1 MNKKIKS
8 LVMLVPFAAGLISG
22 DAVFASSSL
31 EKSKM
36 LIGRGKKNLADAVD
50 KNDVNC
56 DEELSLSENK
66 AAKKSKNVS
75 NKNTKV
81 SRFGPLEVL
90 GMNGAAIGIGMTSFS
105 VKELV
110 EILQKNKGKDSL
122 SPNYDPNS
130 NSGPGSGPTTIKEK
144 PYGDISLWIKENP
157 TVFSLV
163 VILFTAFLIFN
174 VFFHVRNRRAIK
186 KLNEKNKELNEEFK
200 KSNEEIKELNEIL
213 DLNEIDK
220 EIDKKLNK
228 EIDKEIEYIS
238 KFVNN
243 MNLLKD
249 FKNYKAIL
257 KQIISSNTD
266 KTLTLIL
273 SNNNN
278 NFNSEDI
285 YSHMN
290 VFCAL
295 AGRFYD
301 TLGGFWYVVPDEEKI
316 KENLKK
322 DGCVE
327 ALVLYPENATKINIK
342 FFSINDYLTRLITHF
357 DKINTEKFY
366 NDDFKIEER
375 MFLGYYNQYFTSNFK
390 APCRDYA
397 KELESE
403 LELND
408 EFFNKYKDYYNGDRA
423 RLLNLI
429 REQAKPEVFYTF
441 LTNGCLCQIYDDRA
455 RVSPEIRIKFIKYAI
470 KKLIK
475 DEGEKYKLS
484 DENKIFLKY
493 RFNALLLFGKLIY
506 AYYKKEKG
514 GSEEKDS
521 PPSNT
526 FFDII
531 NGRKVHDWV
540 LNWCKEKIKNKDS
553 VHENNKVFENEV
565 IFFLARTEAEYL
577 IDFGG
582 KKNADVEK
590 KFGKILDIYKGSN
603 NNINNITDIVN
614 DNNNDV
620 IKDVKDVS
628 INFEQIQFMK

>member
-1 MNKKIKS
+1 
-8 LVMLVPFAAGLISG
+8 MLVPFAAGLISG

-228 EIDKEIEYIS
+228 EIDKEIVYLDKSIKIKDME
-238 KFVNN
+238 
-243 MNLLKD
+243 LLED
-249 FKNYKAIL
+249 FKNYKTIL
-257 KQIISSNTD
+257 KQIISGNTD

-273 SNNNN
+273 SNNNFSSVN
-278 NFNSEDI
+278 IF
-285 YSHMN
+285 SH
-290 VFCAL
+290 VKPFYTL

-322 DGCVE
+322 DGSVDFSE
-327 ALVLYPENATKINIK
+327 IYSKNATKININ
-342 FFSINDYLTRLITHF
+342 FFSINNYLTKSREQF
-357 DKINTEKFY
+357 DKISTKNFY
-366 NDDFKIEER
+366 NDDFEIGRK
-375 MFLGYYNQYFTSNFK
+375 MFEHYYGTFFLNYLT
-390 APCRDYA
+390 APYRDYE
-397 KELESE
+397 KKLEILSE
-403 LELND
+403 LGLD
-408 EFFNKYKDYYNGDRA
+408 DKFFNKHQEHYNGKDNFLKFTITRCMP
-423 RLLNLI
+423 RDFYRFLSHSCLYFLN
-429 REQAKPEVFYTF
+429 
-441 LTNGCLCQIYDDRA
+441 DDRDA
-455 RVSPEIRIKFIKYAI
+455 DRIGPEIRIRFIKHAVE
-470 KKLIK
+470 KLIK
-475 DEGEKYKLS
+475 DEGGKYKLS
-484 DENKIFLKY
+484 DENKTFLKY
-493 RFNALLLFGKLIY
+493 RFNAFLLFGKLID
-506 AYYKKEKG
+506 AYCKKTGVKSRVDTAESK
-514 GSEEKDS
+514 KF
-521 PPSNT
+521 NYL
-526 FFDII
+526 
-531 NGRKVHDWV
+531 V
-540 LNWCKEKIKNKDS
+540 LNWCRENIKYRDLLKRDEASN
-553 VHENNKVFENEV
+553 NEV
-565 IFFLARTEAEYL
+565 IFFLARMVVEYL
-577 IDFGG
+577 TSLVKKKEEEEGNYLVKTFG
-582 KKNADVEK
+582 E
-590 KFGKILDIYKGSN
+590 ILDIYKGNPVTIYNYN
-603 NNINNITDIVN
+603 NKFIDHLKYAEYLKDANID
-614 DNNNDV
+614 
-620 IKDVKDVS
+620 
-628 INFEQIQFMK
+628 FQQIQFMKE